1 MNENPLSVGASL
13 EEIKKRIADVQ
24 NKSLDTHPEEFEA
37 LYQELNR
44 ALNEI
49 DGL

>member
-13 EEIKKRIADVQ
+13 DEIKSRIADVQ
-24 NKSLDTHPEEFEA
+24 NTSLDTHPGEFEE